1 MVFDD
6 QEETAFIHST
16 TMNTS
21 KHSSKSSLAS
31 SLSPQN
37 LLKQFSKSFD
47 DDNCK
52 EIESVSP
59 VAVVAGWSDPSVQ
72 KTSPDRKRQLL
83 ERVHLPI
90 AITAWYLVGVVSI
103 VTTKVL
109 LSDWQVPPLVVTFQ
123 QLSTGSCVLWVYL
136 LLFQGGAQPWPWD
149 TTSNKGNNS
158 SSLSIDVASID
169 VSLSKAP
176 MRHYD
181 FILAGLFNALDF
193 LASNT
198 AFSQSA
204 ASFVETVKA
213 SEPITTTAGK
223 FSKVVSFGR
232 VELLMNILST
242 IEISHRPIAFFPST
256 STKWPCFGRSTSW
269 VTWSL
274 SVSLF

>member
-6 QEETAFIHST
+6 QEETASIHST
-16 TMNTS
+16 IMSTP
-21 KHSSKSSLAS
+21 KDVSKSSLAS

-37 LLKQFSKSFD
+37 LLKQFSESFD
-47 DDNCK
+47 EDNRK
-52 EIESVSP
+52 EVESFSP
-59 VAVVAGWSDPSVQ
+59 IAVAAGWSDSSVQ
-72 KTSPDRKRQLL
+72 KISLDGKRQLL

-123 QLSTGSCVLWVYL
+123 QLLTGSCVLWVYL
-136 LLFQGGAQPWPWD
+136 LFFQGGAQPWPWD
-149 TTSNKGNNS
+149 TTSNIKGKNS
-158 SSLSIDVASID
+158 SPLSIEVAPVD
-169 VSLSKAP
+169 NSLSKTP
-176 MRHYD
+176 IRHYD

-223 FSKVVSFGR
+223 F
-232 VELLMNILST
+232 E
-242 IEISHRPIAFFPST
+242 
-256 STKWPCFGRSTSW
+256 
-269 VTWSL
+269 SL
-274 SVSLF
+274 CHLIGSCDS